1 MSQKR
6 AGKFCPNCGNATEQ
20 RDHAGRMRPVCPACG
35 YVIYFDPK
43 VAAIA
48 FITDDERVLLIK
60 RGVEPGLGQW
70 ALPGGYVEADED
82 PFEAA
87 QREALEETGLHVR
100 VDRLLDIFYRKQD
113 GGAITIAYAA
123 TATGGDL
130 HAGDDA
136 QTAQWFMRAALP
148 QNTVFTSTRTL
159 LRRWVSGELD

>member
-1 MSQKR
+1 MPQKR
-6 AGKFCPNCGNATEQ
+6 AGNFCPNCGNKTEQ
-20 RDHAGRMRPVCPACG
+20 HDHDGRMRPMCPSCG

-48 FITDDERVLLIK
+48 FITDGERVLLIK

-82 PFEAA
+82 PFGAA
-87 QREALEETGLHVR
+87 RREALEETGLEIHV
-100 VDRLLDIFYRKQD
+100 DLLLDIFYRKQD

-123 TATGGDL
+123 HRIGGDL
-130 HAGDDA
+130 RAGDDA
-136 QTAQWFMRAALP
+136 QAVQWFTSETLP

-159 LRRWVSGELD
+159 LARWLAGEIG